1 MTVRVEQ
8 VDPRTDPG
16 WQELAAHGDLFTAP
30 PWLSAVCDHYG
41 FAPEARLARDRHG
54 APAAGLAWVDV
65 DDVRGRRRLGLP
77 FSDRGDPVIRPGP
90 DADDAWAAVSA
101 GVCGGSGPP
110 FTLRCL
116 DTSIAARD
124 ERFAVVGEAAWHVTP
139 LAPPEDLHRLLRP
152 QVRRNLATA
161 QRNGLRVVLRDD
173 LSAVAEYHR
182 LHLRLRKTK
191 YRLLAQPLEF
201 FEQVWKAFAPHGGIR
216 VGLVDIGGPPIAGAI
231 YLVWQ
236 DTVYYK
242 FGASASEHL
251 PLRPNEALHW
261 ACLRWAADQGL
272 SAMDWG
278 LSDLDQPGLV
288 RFKRGWAT
296 REQHIRTL
304 RPHGTVPP
312 HGPVDG
318 LLGDL
323 TRLLTG
329 PEVPDCVTDQAG
341 ALLYR
346 YFC

>member
-1 MTVRVEQ
+1 MTARVER
-8 VDPRTDPG
+8 VDPRTDPA
-16 WQELAAHGDLFTAP
+16 WRELAAHGDLFTAP

-41 FAPEARLARDRHG
+41 FVPEARLVRAPDG
-54 APAAGLAWVDV
+54 TPAAGLAWVDV
-65 DDVRGRRRLGLP
+65 ADVRGQRRLGLP
-77 FSDRGDPVIRPGP
+77 FSDRGDPVVRPGV
-90 DADDAWAAVSA
+90 DTDDAWAAVA
-101 GVCGGSGPP
+101 ADICDDSGPTL
-110 FTLRCL
+110 TLRCL
-116 DTSIAARD
+116 DTSVAATD

-139 LAPPEDLHRLLRP
+139 LAPAEDLHRRLRP
-152 QVRRNLATA
+152 HVRRNLAAA

-182 LHLRLRKTK
+182 LHLRLRKEK

-216 VGLVDIGGPPIAGAI
+216 VGLVDVGGPPIAGAI

-242 FGASASEHL
+242 FGASAGEHL
-251 PLRPNEALHW
+251 HLRPNEALHW

-296 REQHIRTL
+296 REQRIRTL
-304 RPHGTVPP
+304 RPHGSLPT
-312 HGPVDG
+312 HTPVDE

-329 PEVPDCVTDQAG
+329 PEVPDRVTDQAG